1 MEYTRVGSH
10 KASAV
15 AKVPT
20 QERGR
25 LRVMAL
31 LGAAETVIAQRGYE
45 AATMTEIAAKA
56 GASIGSLYQFF
67 PTKEAVADA
76 LRTRLRD
83 AFMADLDALAAAASR
98 MTADQLAARLLGSL
112 PDFFE
117 RHPAFPAI
125 AEARRLPRAS
135 AASVRHGWRAAI
147 ARVLEAYA
155 PNMPETESAPAA
167 AVVFELMKANA
178 ALSSEPGLRSRRPAL
193 DDMQAILRDYL
204 PAPSR
209 TGRRQPDAAKKG

>member
-1 MEYTRVGSH
+1 
-10 KASAV
+10 
-15 AKVPT
+15 
-20 QERGR
+20 
-25 LRVMAL
+25 MAL

-83 AFMADLDALAAAASR
+83 AFMADLEALAVAARR

-125 AEARRLPRAS
+125 AEARRLPRTS

-155 PNMPETESAPAA
+155 PNTPEAESAPAA

-204 PAPSR
+204 PSPSR
-209 TGRRQPDAAKKG
+209 SGRRQPDAAKKG

>member
-25 LRVMAL
+25 LRVIAL
-31 LGAAETVIAQRGYE
+31 LGAAEAIIAERGYE

-83 AFMADLDALAAAASR
+83 AFMADLDVLAQSAWS
-98 MTADQLAARLLGSL
+98 MTAEELAARLLGLL
-112 PDFFE
+112 PGFFS

-125 AEARRLPRAS
+125 AEARRLPRTS

-155 PNMPETESAPAA
+155 PDMPETQSAPAA

-178 ALSSEPGLRSRRPAL
+178 ALSAEPGLRSRRPAL
-193 DDMQAILRDYL
+193 DDMQAIVRNYL

-209 TGRRQPDAAKKG
+209 AGRRQHDAAKKG

>member
-1 MEYTRVGSH
+1 
-10 KASAV
+10 
-15 AKVPT
+15 
-20 QERGR
+20 
-25 LRVMAL
+25 MAL
-31 LGAAETVIAQRGYE
+31 LGAAEAVIAERGYE

-83 AFMADLDALAAAASR
+83 AFMADLDALSAAAGG
-98 MTADQLAARLLGSL
+98 MTADELAARLLDSL
-112 PDFFE
+112 PDFFQ

-125 AEARRLPRAS
+125 AEARRLPRTA

-147 ARVLEAYA
+147 ARVLSAYA
-155 PNMPETESAPAA
+155 PNMPEAETAPAA

-193 DDMQAILRDYL
+193 DDMRAIVRDYL

-209 TGRRQPDAAKKG
+209 PARRQHDAVKKG

>member
-1 MEYTRVGSH
+1 
-10 KASAV
+10 
-15 AKVPT
+15 
-20 QERGR
+20 
-25 LRVMAL
+25 MAL

-155 PNMPETESAPAA
+155 PNMPEAESAPAA
-167 AVVFELMKANA
+167 AVVFELMKASA

-204 PAPSR
+204 PAAPSR